1 MLRRNA
7 AASLIAVVVMF
18 GPLAAC
24 GDDSD
29 GATQADDAAA
39 TSSTAPATT
48 STTEEDGCTTEE
60 MPLEIVLVNDDGI
73 VNPAI
78 DVMLEMLQSNDDLH
92 LDITLVAPADERSG
106 TSDTTTPG
114 GASYEEATTPGG
126 ATGYSVNGYPADA
139 VLVALGDLGLEPH
152 LVLSGINPGNN
163 FGAFAPYSG
172 TVGAARTAVRNGTPA
187 LAVSGGLQVD
197 QAQYEVGADLA
208 LDWII
213 EHCEALM
220 ASEHQLD
227 TVTSINIPACA
238 PEDMGPLLSM
248 PRALEMPVLPE
259 GESIWASTCDLA
271 DEAPANDVAAVRSG
285 YPTITQVE
293 VEFPS

>member
-1 MLRRNA
+1 MLRRRTA
-7 AASLIAVVVMF
+7 AACLIAVVLMF
-18 GPLAAC
+18 GTLAAC
-24 GDDSD
+24 GEDSD
-29 GATQADDAAA
+29 GAAA

-48 STTEEDGCTTEE
+48 STTEEVGCTSHEL
-60 MPLEIVLVNDDGI
+60 PLDIVLVNDDGI

-78 DVMLEMLQSNDDLH
+78 DVMLEMLQSNDELH

-114 GASYEEATTPGG
+114 GATYNESTTPGG

-139 VLVALGDLGLEPH
+139 VLVALGELGLEPH

-172 TVGAARTAVRNGTPA
+172 TIGAARTAVRNGTPA

-197 QAQYEVGADLA
+197 QAQYEFGADLA

-220 ASEHQLD
+220 AREHQLD

-238 PEDMGPLLSM
+238 PEDMGPLQAM
-248 PRALEMPVLPE
+248 PRATEMPVLPA

-271 DEAPANDVAAVRSG
+271 DKAPANDVAAVRSG

>member
-1 MLRRNA
+1 MSRRHR
-7 AASLIAVVVMF
+7 AVVGLLAVAAML
-18 GPLAAC
+18 GPFTAC
-24 GDDSD
+24 ADDSD
-29 GATQADDAAA
+29 DASQADDAT
-39 TSSTAPATT
+39 TSSTAPPTT
-48 STTEEDGCTTEE
+48 TTEPAGCTTED

-114 GASYEEATTPGG
+114 GATYEEATSPGG
-126 ATGYSVNGYPADA
+126 AIGYSVNGYPADA
-139 VLVALGDLGLEPH
+139 VLVALGDLELMPH

-187 LAVSGGLQVD
+187 LAVSAGLQVD

-220 ASEHQLD
+220 AREHQLD
-227 TVTSINIPACA
+227 TVTSINIPDCA
-238 PEDMGPLLSM
+238 PDVMGPLQVV
-248 PRALEMPVLPE
+248 PRATEMPEIPE
-259 GESIWASTCDLA
+259 GESIWLSRCDLA
-271 DEAPANDVAAVRSG
+271 EAPANDVEAVRSG
-285 YPTITQVE
+285 YAAITQVE
-293 VEFPS
+293 VEFPPES